1 MNIAWC
7 QATGVYAKIT
17 EDVVYISKSMIIP
30 DTPRS
35 KFRTVEALSITH
47 FIPPFMILAIGL
59 VLSAIT
65 FCVEK
70 CRQKAL
76 RAKKGPLN
84 QERWGFPPGR
94 AQSRGGGGRLPNR
107 GLAGGQDGNQGGVS
121 TPKVIFPNRMSSHT

>member
-7 QATGVYAKIT
+7 QATGVYAKMT
-17 EDVVYISKSMIIP
+17 EDVVYISESMIIP

-47 FIPPFMILAIGL
+47 FIPPFIILAIGL

-76 RAKKGPLN
+76 RARKGPLN

-94 AQSRGGGGRLPNR
+94 GQGGGGGGRRPIHGQAGKQGENQARGGIRPNAGR
-107 GLAGGQDGNQGGVS
+107 GVN
-121 TPKVIFPNRMSSHT
+121 

>member
-7 QATGVYAKIT
+7 QATGVYAKMT
-17 EDVVYISKSMIIP
+17 EDVVYISESMIIP

-47 FIPPFMILAIGL
+47 FIPPFIILAIGL

-76 RAKKGPLN
+76 RARKGPLN

-94 AQSRGGGGRLPNR
+94 GQGGGGGRHPNHGQVGKKGEKQAR
-107 GLAGGQDGNQGGVS
+107 GGIRPMQEEG
-121 TPKVIFPNRMSSHT
+121 